1 MTVDIWNLPPTEYQ
15 KAAIERISK
24 SLGVDDYIKD
34 PPHSMNQ
41 ARGMLYRLLK
51 RLEEQEGKE
60 YTNHAA
66 GRKTPS
72 LKVPPAKVEPKIETK
87 PPELEKP
94 MVVVTLI
101 RWAIKD
107 KFSGRILGLPEHT
120 GSIFNP
126 MTFNDR
132 ENARLM
138 KHSFYEAVGLQTQVI
153 KVLVKIEEIYSRG

>member
-1 MTVDIWNLPPTEYQ
+1 MTIWNSPPTEYQ

-51 RLEEQEGKE
+51 RLEEKEGKA
-60 YTNHAA
+60 YTNHAT
-66 GRKTPS
+66 GRKSPS
-72 LKVPPAKVEPKIETK
+72 LKVPPVRATKEKIEPKVE
-87 PPELEKP
+87 ELDKP

-107 KFSGRILGLPEHT
+107 KFSGRILGLPEQT

-153 KVLVKIEEIYSRG
+153 KVVVKIEEIYSRG

>member
-1 MTVDIWNLPPTEYQ
+1 MSIWNAPPTEYQ

-51 RLEEQEGKE
+51 RLEEKEGKQ
-60 YTNHAA
+60 YTNHAT
-66 GRKTPS
+66 GRKAPS
-72 LKVPPAKVEPKIETK
+72 LKVPPTRTK
-87 PPELEKP
+87 PEVEKPVELEKP
-94 MVVVTLI
+94 MVAVSLI

-107 KFSGRILGLPEHT
+107 KISSRILGLPEQT

-138 KHSFYEAVGLQTQVI
+138 KHSFYESVGLQTQVI
-153 KVLVKIEEIYSRG
+153 KVVVKIEEVYSRG

>member
-1 MTVDIWNLPPTEYQ
+1 MSIWNSPPTEYQ

-51 RLEEQEGKE
+51 RLEEKEGKQ
-60 YTNHAA
+60 YTNHAT
-66 GRKTPS
+66 GRKAPS
-72 LKVPPAKVEPKIETK
+72 LKVPPAKTK
-87 PPELEKP
+87 EPELDKP
-94 MVVVTLI
+94 MVAISLI

-107 KFSGRILGLPEHT
+107 KFSGRILGLPEQT

-153 KVLVKIEEIYSRG
+153 KVVVKIEEVYSRG

>member
-1 MTVDIWNLPPTEYQ
+1 MTIWNSPPTEYQ

-51 RLEEQEGKE
+51 RLEEKEGKR
-60 YTNHAA
+60 YTNHAT
-66 GRKTPS
+66 GRKAPS
-72 LKVPPAKVEPKIETK
+72 LKVPPASKAKMQASTKVEEPVD
-87 PPELEKP
+87 KP

-107 KFSGRILGLPEHT
+107 KFSGRILGLPEQT

-153 KVLVKIEEIYSRG
+153 KVVVKIEEIYSRG

>member
-1 MTVDIWNLPPTEYQ
+1 MDAWNQPPTEYQ

-60 YTNHAA
+60 YTNHAT
-66 GRKTPS
+66 GRKAPS
-72 LKVPPAKVEPKIETK
+72 LKVPPAKAKIEPKVEPIE
-87 PPELEKP
+87 LDKP

-107 KFSGRILGLPEHT
+107 KFSGRILGLPEQT

-153 KVLVKIEEIYSRG
+153 KVVVKIEEIYSRG

>member
-1 MTVDIWNLPPTEYQ
+1 MSIWDEPPSEYQ
-15 KAAIERISK
+15 KATIEKLCK
-24 SLGVDDYIKD
+24 SLNVDDYFKD
-34 PPHSMNQ
+34 PPHTRAQ
-41 ARGMLYRLLK
+41 ARGMLYRLLR
-51 RLEEQEGKE
+51 RLEEKEGKA
-60 YTNHAA
+60 YINHAT
-66 GRKTPS
+66 GRKAPS
-72 LKVPPAKVEPKIETK
+72 LKVPPAKAKEPIE
-87 PPELEKP
+87 LDKP

-107 KFSGRILGLPEHT
+107 KFSGRILGLPEQT

>member
-1 MTVDIWNLPPTEYQ
+1 
-15 KAAIERISK
+15 
-24 SLGVDDYIKD
+24 
-34 PPHSMNQ
+34 
-41 ARGMLYRLLK
+41 
-51 RLEEQEGKE
+51 
-60 YTNHAA
+60 
-66 GRKTPS
+66 
-72 LKVPPAKVEPKIETK
+72 
-87 PPELEKP
+87 

-107 KFSGRILGLPEHT
+107 KITGRILGLPEQT

-153 KVLVKIEEIYSRG
+153 KVVVKIEEIYSRG

>member
-1 MTVDIWNLPPTEYQ
+1 MSIWTSPPTEYQ

-51 RLEEQEGKE
+51 RLEEQEGKQ
-60 YTNHAA
+60 YTNHAT
-66 GRKTPS
+66 GRKAPS
-72 LKVPPAKVEPKIETK
+72 LKVPPARVEPKVVVKE
-87 PPELEKP
+87 ELEKP
-94 MVVVTLI
+94 MVVVNLV

-107 KFSGRILGLPEHT
+107 KFSGRILGLPEQT

-153 KVLVKIEEIYSRG
+153 KVVVKIEEIYSRG

>member
-1 MTVDIWNLPPTEYQ
+1 MSIWNSPPTEYQ

-51 RLEEQEGKE
+51 RLEEQEGKA
-60 YTNHAA
+60 YTNHATV
-66 GRKTPS
+66 RKAPS
-72 LKVPPAKVEPKIETK
+72 LKVPPAKMQASTKVEEPID
-87 PPELEKP
+87 KP
-94 MVVVTLI
+94 MVVVTLV

-107 KFSGRILGLPEHT
+107 KFSGRILGLPEQT

-153 KVLVKIEEIYSRG
+153 KVVVKIEEIYSRG

>member
-1 MTVDIWNLPPTEYQ
+1 MSIWNSPPTEYQ

-51 RLEEQEGKE
+51 RLEEKEGKE
-60 YTNHAA
+60 YTNHAT
-66 GRKTPS
+66 GRKAPS
-72 LKVPPAKVEPKIETK
+72 LKVPPAKIKPTKVEPIE
-87 PPELEKP
+87 LDKP
-94 MVVVTLI
+94 MIVVTLI

-107 KFSGRILGLPEHT
+107 KFSGRILGLPEQT

>member
-1 MTVDIWNLPPTEYQ
+1 MRDIWTSPPTEYQ

-51 RLEEQEGKE
+51 RLEEQEGKQ
-60 YTNHAA
+60 YTNHAT
-66 GRKTPS
+66 GRKAPS
-72 LKVPPAKVEPKIETK
+72 LKVPPARVEPKVVVKE
-87 PPELEKP
+87 ELEKP
-94 MVVVTLI
+94 MVVVNLV

-107 KFSGRILGLPEHT
+107 KFSGRILGLPEQT

-153 KVLVKIEEIYSRG
+153 KVVVKIEEIYSRG